1 MGETRSQLSANN
13 GILVCLVR
21 DIWQFKLFAGKE
33 VTAVPA
39 TRGEPEEVTDGEEE
53 GYCAC
58 VETE

>member
-1 MGETRSQLSANN
+1 MDETISHLSANN

-21 DIWQFKLFAGKE
+21 EKWQFNFFAGKAAL
-33 VTAVPA
+33 TA
-39 TRGEPEEVTDGEEE
+39 TRVEEVTDGGEE